1 MKNIVHGESHT
12 EVESGI
18 ITVKWGKLQRGQ
30 ISRISVKIQWTFLIL
45 SFLFKHKHHYLCFF

>member
-18 ITVKWGKLQRGQ
+18 IILKWGKLQCGQ
-30 ISRISVKIQWTFLIL
+30 ISRISVKIQ
-45 SFLFKHKHHYLCFF
+45 